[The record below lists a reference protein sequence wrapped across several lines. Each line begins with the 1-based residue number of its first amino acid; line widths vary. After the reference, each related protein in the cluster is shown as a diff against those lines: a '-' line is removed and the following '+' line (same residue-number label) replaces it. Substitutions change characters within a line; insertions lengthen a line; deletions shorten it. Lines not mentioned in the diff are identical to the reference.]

1 MVWGEQGQ
9 DEQPRIV
16 WLTAHHFLRWLDEEK
31 QQTKHETPTRV
42 QNAMHMF
49 EHQKHR
55 PGMLRSRKES
65 NTLEGV
71 GKKLKLFETT
81 EFGALQQGS

>member
-1 MVWGEQGQ
+1 
-9 DEQPRIV
+9 
-16 WLTAHHFLRWLDEEK
+16 
-31 QQTKHETPTRV
+31 
-42 QNAMHMF
+42 MF

-65 NTLEGV
+65 NTPEGV

-81 EFGALQQGS
+81 EFGALEQGSSVE